1 MKKRIVNIVKI
12 LAFLLIG
19 AILFWLVYRNQDIET
34 IKNALKKANLW
45 WLLVS
50 IILGLL
56 SHISRAIRWNMLINP
71 IGYKA
76 RNTTLFYSVM
86 IMYLTNYAIPRS
98 GEVVRCGITSK
109 YEKIPFTALLG
120 TVVTERVIDFIMLFL
135 LTFIVALTQFN
146 VIVDFLN
153 NNESAQQTV
162 ENLTSSVWLL
172 VSILVL
178 IIFLIILLVVFRKKI
193 KQTKLF
199 QKFKKLIDDFI
210 AGIKSVASLEK
221 KWAFIGHTIFIW
233 TMYFTMIF
241 IVFQAFDFTRH
252 LGILA
257 GLTVFVMSSFGM
269 VFPSPGGIGSWH
281 FMAIETLFIYGIDK
295 TQASAFAF
303 AAHES
308 QMIMLI
314 IVGLLAL
321 IATSVIKP
329 KDSKIENFSNKN

>member
-1 MKKRIVNIVKI
+1 MKKRILNILKI
-12 LAFLLIG
+12 VAFLIVG
-19 AILFWLVYRNQDIET
+19 IVLFWLVYRNQDIQT
-34 IKNALKKANLW
+34 IKEALKKADLW
-45 WLLVS
+45 WLGIS

-56 SHISRAIRWNMLINP
+56 SHISRAIRWNMLIEP

-98 GEVVRCGITSK
+98 GEVVRCGVASK

-120 TVVTERVIDFIMLFL
+120 TVVTERVIDFIMLFV
-135 LTFIVALTQFN
+135 LTFIVAVTQFS
-146 VIVDFLN
+146 VIIDFFN
-153 NNESAQQTV
+153 NNESARQTV
-162 ENLTSSVWLL
+162 EKLTGSVWLIVAVL
-172 VSILVL
+172 VF
-178 IIFLIILLVVFRKKI
+178 IIFIIILLFVFREKI
-193 KQTKLF
+193 KQTAIYG
-199 QKFKKLIDDFI
+199 KFKKLISDFVS
-210 AGIKSVASLEK
+210 GIKSVAKLEK

-241 IVFQAFDFTRH
+241 IVFQAFDFTQH

-295 TQASAFAF
+295 ASGSAFAF

-308 QMIMLI
+308 QMLMLI
-314 IVGLLAL
+314 VVGFVALL
-321 IATSVIKP
+321 ATSVLKP
-329 KDSKIENFSNKN
+329 KDSKIENFSKK